1 MSARVVCEP
10 LFTVLGRSVSVIS
23 IQQVR
28 SVASIF
34 FTQPAAAAA
43 AGGAVAAAMSHA
55 DVDMTPWRLLLIS
68 KLGRY
73 GGCLEDG
80 HSVVTA
86 VDDCLA
92 AALKV
97 V

>member
-1 MSARVVCEP
+1 
-10 LFTVLGRSVSVIS
+10 VLGRSVSVIS

-43 AGGAVAAAMSHA
+43 AAMSHA
-55 DVDMTPWRLLLIS
+55 DVDTTPWRLLLIS